1 MEPMSL
7 NAIKSKINLHYK
19 FLKMIKKKNQTLQIE
34 KEEADFNHETEWK
47 HAGGHCLHH
56 WS

>member
-19 FLKMIKKKNQTLQIE
+19 FLKMIKKKKI
-34 KEEADFNHETEWK
+34 KRYK
-47 HAGGHCLHH
+47 
-56 WS
+56 